1 MADLTMAPSLSEATR
16 NHLLDW
22 ALIAELGGHDLMVSD
37 GETGRFVACSAS
49 AAGHLGYSPEALLE
63 LSPEALQADPDHDAV
78 WVSARRQELLAS
90 GGGSFETRHRRQDDS
105 IVEVDVVHRVQDLDG
120 RPLIVSLVRDRS
132 TQLQRETQLHE
143 QLQLLADGE
152 ALSGLGSWDLRF
164 ADGRM
169 RWSTQMQRLCRTG
182 EGCGTATFWAYGAL
196 VHPDD
201 RQSWRQEF
209 QRALNRGDLFRHR
222 HRLAF
227 LDGSEMLVQ
236 AEATFT
242 YDNSG
247 QAIRA
252 VGTLRDVSQ
261 ERLFLQEQTIER
273 SSDPLTGL
281 PNKLASLE
289 ELSRRLNGRPY
300 NASLAVLSLDV
311 DGFQEI
317 NDNFGSDV
325 GDRVLQVM
333 ARRLRD
339 LIGERG
345 WLARLSSDQFL
356 VLLEEHINSLGDA
369 MSLGRQLQQRW
380 SQQGE
385 VLAELPIFPTFSIGL
400 ATYPEHG

>member
-1 MADLTMAPSLSEATR
+1 M
-16 NHLLDW
+16 
-22 ALIAELGGHDLMVSD
+22 
-37 GETGRFVACSAS
+37 
-49 AAGHLGYSPEALLE
+49 
-63 LSPEALQADPDHDAV
+63 DPCP
-78 WVSARRQELLAS
+78 
-90 GGGSFETRHRRQDDS
+90 GPT
-105 IVEVDVVHRVQDLDG
+105 
-120 RPLIVSLVRDRS
+120 P
-132 TQLQRETQLHE
+132 
-143 QLQLLADGE
+143 
-152 ALSGLGSWDLRF
+152 
-164 ADGRM
+164 
-169 RWSTQMQRLCRTG
+169 
-182 EGCGTATFWAYGAL
+182 
-196 VHPDD
+196 
-201 RQSWRQEF
+201 
-209 QRALNRGDLFRHR
+209 
-222 HRLAF
+222 
-227 LDGSEMLVQ
+227 
-236 AEATFT
+236 
-242 YDNSG
+242 
-247 QAIRA
+247 IRA

-289 ELSRRLNGRPY
+289 ELSRQLNGRPY